1 MPERSP
7 QDTLEFLQLARD
19 RFKLSAEAESAT
31 RAAALDDL
39 EFSVGEQ
46 WPTDIR
52 ADRQISGRPCLTI
65 NVLPQFIKQVT
76 NEQRQ
81 NRPSINVNPV
91 GDGADVDTA
100 EILQGVTRHIEV
112 NCDAEVSY
120 DYSFDYMVRT
130 GFGYMRLDTKYSGRG
145 KKDQEIIVRLI
156 RNPFSVYLDPNAQEL
171 DRSDAKWGFHV
182 DDIPVRE
189 FKNLYSKSAI
199 GTGQSDFAAYQSIGD
214 ATAPWAS
221 TAGPLPTIR
230 VAEYWYLEGDDPEF
244 RWAKITALDI
254 LDEEKTIW
262 ECVPL
267 IGTYGD
273 DLNVNGKIHQSGLV
287 RFAKDPQ
294 RQKNYWASAATEMI
308 ALAPKAP
315 FIGAL
320 GQFKTK
326 KSQWEQANVR
336 NFSYLEY
343 DPVAV
348 GGAQAPPP
356 QRNAVEPPIQ
366 AMNQMLQ
373 QATIDLQATAR
384 LNDANLGQSKR
395 PDESGKAVIARQKQG
410 SIATLDYSDNQVRA
424 IRHLGRQILK
434 AIPKVYPA
442 PKIQRI
448 IKPDGSVSHVG
459 IYNSQNDDKQAA
471 HTAIAALDPNIK
483 KIYDIG
489 LGTYD
494 VTVSVGPSYQ
504 TKRQEAVETQMAL
517 IQADPQLIGI
527 MGDILVGNMDI
538 PGAQEIAK
546 RLKKLLPPQLQDNEN
561 QTPEAQLAQAQSQLQ
576 ALGQQ
581 HQQLMG
587 ALQEATQKI
596 NSKQIEMDSRMQIE
610 QFKAHTD
617 LMLAKAKIDAQV
629 AIAEINTKAQNAM
642 ERARMYNE
650 VWTELH
656 GSAHELGMQQDQ
668 QAHQQQLA
676 QQQAQQA
683 QQSQQSDQQHDVGMA
698 AMNQQQEQQP
708 QNGNGQ

>member
-1 MPERSP
+1 MPNRNTD
-7 QDTLEFLQLARD
+7 QTKEFLQLARD
-19 RFKLSAEAESAT
+19 RFKLAAEAESTT
-31 RAAALDDL
+31 RSAALDDL

-46 WPTDIR
+46 WPMDIR
-52 ADRQISGRPCLTI
+52 ADRQLNGRPCLTI

-91 GDGADVDTA
+91 GSGADVDTA
-100 EILQGVTRHIEV
+100 EIFQGITRHIEV

-120 DYSFDYMVRT
+120 DYSFDYMVRI
-130 GFGYMRLDTKYSGRG
+130 GFGYVRLDTKYAGRG
-145 KKDQEIIVRLI
+145 KKDQEIVIKII

-171 DRSDAKWGFHV
+171 DRSDGKWGFLIEDV
-182 DDIPVRE
+182 PVSE
-189 FKNLYSKSAI
+189 FKSQYPKSSLAI
-199 GTGQSDFAAYQSIGD
+199 AQASFSDYMSIGD
-214 ATAPWAS
+214 STPGWATNS
-221 TAGPLPTIR
+221 GPLPTIR
-230 VAEYWYLEGDDPEF
+230 VAEYWYFEGDDPEM

-273 DLNVNGKIHQSGLV
+273 DLNVNGKVHQSGLV

-294 RQKNYWASAATEMI
+294 RQKNYWSSAATEMI

-315 FIGAL
+315 FIGAV
-320 GQFKTK
+320 GQFATK
-326 KSQWEQANVR
+326 KAQWEQANYR
-336 NFSYLEY
+336 NLSYLEY
-343 DPVAV
+343 DPVSIN
-348 GGAQAPPP
+348 GTPAPPP
-356 QRNAVEPPIQ
+356 QRNTVEPPIQ

-410 SIATLDYSDNQVRA
+410 SIATLDYSDNQARS
-424 IRHLGRQILK
+424 IRHIGRILVK
-434 AIPKVYPA
+434 AIPKVYTA

-459 IYNSQNDDKQAA
+459 IYNSQNDKKEAA
-471 HTAIAALDPNIK
+471 HAAIAAIDPNIK
-483 KIYDIG
+483 NIYDIG
-489 LGTYD
+489 VGDYD

-504 TKRQEAVETQMAL
+504 TKRQEAVETQLAL
-517 IQADPQLIGI
+517 IQTDPQLIGI

-546 RLKKLLPPQLQDNEN
+546 RIKKLLPPQLQDSED

-581 HQQLMG
+581 HQQLVG
-587 ALQEATQKI
+587 ALQEANQKLQ
-596 NSKQIEMDSRMQIE
+596 SKQIEMQARMQIE

-617 LMLAKAKIDAQV
+617 LMLQKAKIDAEV
-629 AIAEINTKAQNAM
+629 AVAEINTKSQNAL
-642 ERARMYNE
+642 ERAKMYNE
-650 VWTELH
+650 IWTELH
-656 GSAHELGMQQDQ
+656 GSAHDMAMQKDQ
-668 QAHQQQLA
+668 QAHEQQLA
-676 QQQAQQA
+676 QQQAERAQQA
-683 QQSQQSDQQHDVGMA
+683 QAADQQHDVGMA
-698 AMNQQQEQQP
+698 AMQQP
-708 QNGNGQ
+708 ENNNA